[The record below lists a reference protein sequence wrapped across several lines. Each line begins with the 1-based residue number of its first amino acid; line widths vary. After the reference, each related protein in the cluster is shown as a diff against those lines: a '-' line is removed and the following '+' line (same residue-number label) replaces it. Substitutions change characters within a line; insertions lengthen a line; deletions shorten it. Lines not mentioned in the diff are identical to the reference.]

1 MAVSAPRKAVL
12 AVVAAPLALIA
23 VLAAAWGIDAFLH
36 RDTVLRNVQVA
47 GVAVGGDTEAEATSS
62 VRRLATRFAATP
74 VRIDTGEFT
83 LDSTAADL
91 GMTVDVRRT
100 TDAALDA
107 RRDDPLP
114 TRPVRWARSLVTP
127 TEVPVR
133 LSVDS
138 AKLTSALGDLE
149 GQRRALP
156 VEPSLTGTV
165 DGVTVVP
172 GSNGTELTT
181 NDVVRALPFE
191 LDDVG
196 PPIAAKVKRS
206 TVPPS
211 VSDAEAQALADRA
224 NGVTDGSIK
233 VTSGSQTFDLAGKD
247 LRPAF
252 TVALDGPAGD
262 QTARLS
268 MDPAKVAEV
277 LSRKSPA
284 AAANPTGVRFT
295 IQGGTPVPVPGKDA
309 QVCCAPQAA
318 DVLVGALLEGKKEVT
333 LPTRTVTAA
342 EGVEWAKGLGVNQVV
357 GEFTTQ
363 HPAGQPRVTNIH
375 LISDAMRGVLIPPGQ
390 TMSVNDTVGRRTKEK
405 GYVVAPVIENGKMSE
420 DVGGGVSQFATTL
433 FNAAFF
439 AGLDIPAYMAHTK
452 YISRYPFGREAT
464 LAYPS
469 VDLKIR
475 NNTPY
480 GVVVW
485 PSYTNTSVTVQLWST
500 PYVSGRQT
508 GQNKSSGCG
517 QVVTERTRTWTDGRT
532 ATDTFRANY
541 DCEPE

>member
-149 GQRRALP
+149 GQRRTLP

-485 PSYTNTSVTVQLWST
+485 PTYTNTSVTVQLWST

>member
-1 MAVSAPRKAVL
+1 MSAPRKAVL
-12 AVVAAPLALIA
+12 AVVAAPLVLIA
-23 VLAAAWGIDAFLH
+23 LLAAAWGIDAFLH
-36 RDTVLRNVQVA
+36 RDTVVRNVEVA
-47 GVAVGGDTEAEATSS
+47 GVAVGGDDRAQATSS
-62 VRRLATRFAATP
+62 VERLATRFAATP
-74 VRIDTGEFT
+74 VRIETGEFS

-91 GMTVDVRRT
+91 GMTVDVDRT

-107 RRDDPLP
+107 RRADPLP
-114 TRPVRWARSLVTP
+114 TRPVRWFRSLLEP
-127 TEVPVR
+127 TAVPVR
-133 LSVDS
+133 VSVDS
-138 AKLTSALGDLE
+138 AKLTAAVGELE
-149 GQRRALP
+149 GERRTPP
-156 VEPSLTGTV
+156 VEPTLTGTP

-172 GSNGTELTT
+172 GKDGTELTT

-191 LDDVG
+191 LDRVG
-196 PPIAAKVKRS
+196 PPIVAKVRRT

-211 VSDAEAQALADRA
+211 VTDAEVQALADRA
-224 NGVTDGSIK
+224 NGTTEGSIK
-233 VTSGSQTFDLAGKD
+233 VTAGSQTFDLAGKD

-252 TVALDGPAGD
+252 TAVLEGPAGD

-277 LSRKSPA
+277 LSKKSPA
-284 AAANPTGVRFT
+284 SAANPTGVRFT
-295 IQGGTPVPVPGKDA
+295 IEGGTPVPVAGRDA

-318 DVLVGALLEGKKEVT
+318 DVLVGALLDGKKEVT
-333 LPTRTVTAA
+333 VPTRTITAA

-475 NNTPY
+475 NTTPY

-485 PSYTNTSVTVQLWST
+485 PSYTGTSVTVQLWSS